1 MLTCWDLAN
10 KMIGESRR
18 VLLYGPPGTGK
29 TYAATTYNL
38 NENGVDATTLTED
51 SSAAELRGFYL
62 PSKEEFKW
70 QYGTGINAWLKG
82 GRLVVNE
89 IDHAGGDVSTFLHA
103 LLDDPE
109 YAFITLPNDEAEVVK
124 PASGFH
130 VVATMNGTPDMLNPA
145 LADRF
150 PVKIN
155 VDSVHP
161 KALEVLSEDLR
172 QLAGELAVA
181 NDERRTS
188 IRSWIEFDKLRKKYN
203 ADVAAQAVF
212 GSKGEDMLVALNS
225 DTEIE

>member
-1 MLTCWDLAN
+1 MDCWELAN

-38 NENGVDATTLTED
+38 NKQSVDATTLTED

-103 LLDDPE
+103 LLDDPD
-109 YAFITLPNDEAEVVK
+109 YAFITLPNEEAEVVK
-124 PASGFH
+124 PADGFN

-155 VDSVHP
+155 INTVHP

-172 QLAGELAVA
+172 KLAGELAVA
-181 NDERRTS
+181 TDERRTS
-188 IRSWIEFDKLRKKYN
+188 IRSWIEFDKLRKKYTSE
-203 ADVAAQAVF
+203 VAAHAVF
-212 GSKGEDMLVALNS
+212 GKNRGQDLLIALGS
-225 DTEIE
+225 ETEIE

>member
-1 MLTCWDLAN
+1 MLDCWELAD

-38 NENGVDATTLTED
+38 NDNGVDATTLTED

-62 PSKEEFKW
+62 PSKEEFTW

-109 YAFITLPNDEAEVVK
+109 YAFITLPNVEAEVVK
-124 PASGFH
+124 PAEGFQ

-150 PVKIN
+150 PVQIN
-155 VDSVHP
+155 IDSVHP
-161 KALEVLSEDLR
+161 MALEVLSEDLR
-172 QLAGELAVA
+172 QLAGELAVVS
-181 NDERRTS
+181 DERRTS
-188 IRSWIEFDKLRKKYN
+188 IRSWIEFDKLRKLYSPEI
-203 ADVAAQAVF
+203 AGQAVF
-212 GSKGEDMLVALNS
+212 GHLASEMLDALNS

>member
-124 PASGFH
+124 PAGGFH

-212 GSKGEDMLVALNS
+212 GNKGEDMLVALNS